1 MEESLAQ
8 GHKSVRAW
16 LPSYLLVATI
26 WGFSFYLMMIGLEA
40 FTPVG
45 VAFTRIA
52 LGAVTLVILSLV
64 TKTPLP
70 PRWAWKYLFIVS
82 LLWVSI
88 PWMLFAFAETRIS
101 SALAGIFNGAT
112 PLMTLVAILLA
123 FPEEKPTRQ
132 RIFGLFLGF
141 VGILV
146 VLGVWDLGAA
156 ENGAG
161 IDFVG
166 VGAAILAI
174 SCYGFGFPY
183 ARRYLTGP
191 TVREPL
197 APNLFS
203 DRNDALWRCHYRTD
217 RCVHG
222 NNSYCNDG
230 WSITCHGGIGRFRKW
245 NRLRTEFQGCRRIGC
260 NNRKHS
266 HLYNATCCRNSRSSL
281 AQRAHNME
289 STCWWIYRG
298 PWSCYCP
305 RLTSSQNHDTL
316 KPHTLISGRD
326 PYWN

>member
-8 GHKSVRAW
+8 GHKSVRSW

-82 LLWVSI
+82 LLWVSV

-112 PLMTLVAILLA
+112 PLMTLVAILLV

-166 VGAAILAI
+166 VGALILAI
-174 SCYGFGFPY
+174 CCYGFGFPY

-197 APNLFS
+197 AP
-203 DRNDALWRCHYRTD
+203 
-217 RCVHG
+217 
-222 NNSYCNDG
+222 
-230 WSITCHGGIGRFRKW
+230 I
-245 NRLRTEFQGCRRIGC
+245 
-260 NNRKHS
+260 
-266 HLYNATCCRNSRSSL
+266 SL
-281 AQRAHNME
+281 ATGMMLFGVVITGPIVAFTGITHTVMTVGPLLAMVALGVLGSGIAYALSFNVVVASDATTA
-289 STCWWIYRG
+289 STVTYITPLVAVIVG
-298 PWSCYCP
+298 AV
-305 RLTSSQNHDTL
+305 LLNEHIT
-316 KPHTLISGRD
+316 
-326 PYWN
+326 WNQPVGGFIVVLGAATAQGLLRRKTTTH

>member
-1 MEESLAQ
+1 
-8 GHKSVRAW
+8 
-16 LPSYLLVATI
+16 VATI

-52 LGAVTLVILSLV
+52 LGAVTLIVLSLI

-88 PWMLFAFAETRIS
+88 PWMLYAFAETRIS

-112 PLMTLVAILLA
+112 PLMTLIAILLV

-132 RIFGLFLGF
+132 RIFGLLLGFLG
-141 VGILV
+141 VLV
-146 VLGVWDLGAA
+146 VLGIWDTGAA

-174 SCYGFGFPY
+174 SFYGFGFPY

-197 APNLFS
+197 AP
-203 DRNDALWRCHYRTD
+203 
-217 RCVHG
+217 
-222 NNSYCNDG
+222 
-230 WSITCHGGIGRFRKW
+230 I
-245 NRLRTEFQGCRRIGC
+245 
-260 NNRKHS
+260 
-266 HLYNATCCRNSRSSL
+266 SL
-281 AQRAHNME
+281 ATGMMLFGVVITGPIVAFTGITNAAMTAGPLLAMVALGVLGSGLAYALSFKVVVSSDATTA
-289 STCWWIYRG
+289 STVTYITPLVAVIVGAILLNEHITWNQPVGALLVVIGAATAQGLLRRRT
-298 PWSCYCP
+298 P
-305 RLTSSQNHDTL
+305 NH
-316 KPHTLISGRD
+316 
-326 PYWN
+326 

>member
-82 LLWVSI
+82 LLWVSV

-112 PLMTLVAILLA
+112 PLMTLVAILLV
-123 FPEEKPTRQ
+123 FPEERPTRQ
-132 RIFGLFLGF
+132 RIFGLLLGF

-166 VGAAILAI
+166 VGAVVLAI

-197 APNLFS
+197 AP
-203 DRNDALWRCHYRTD
+203 
-217 RCVHG
+217 
-222 NNSYCNDG
+222 
-230 WSITCHGGIGRFRKW
+230 I
-245 NRLRTEFQGCRRIGC
+245 
-260 NNRKHS
+260 
-266 HLYNATCCRNSRSSL
+266 SL
-281 AQRAHNME
+281 ATGMMLFGVVITGPIVAFTGITHTVMTVGPLLAMVALGVLGSGLAYALSFNVVVASDATTA
-289 STCWWIYRG
+289 STVTYITPLVAVIVGAVLLNEHITWNQPVGGFIVVLG
-298 PWSCYCP
+298 AATAQG
-305 RLTSSQNHDTL
+305 LL
-316 KPHTLISGRD
+316 GRKTTTH
-326 PYWN
+326 

>member
-1 MEESLAQ
+1 MEDSLDR
-8 GHKSVRAW
+8 GRKTVRSW

-52 LGAVTLVILSLV
+52 LGAATLVILSLV

-112 PLMTLVAILLA
+112 PLMTLIAILLV

-132 RIFGLFLGF
+132 RIFGLLLGF
-141 VGILV
+141 VGVLV
-146 VLGVWDLGAA
+146 VLGIWNTGAA

-197 APNLFS
+197 AP
-203 DRNDALWRCHYRTD
+203 
-217 RCVHG
+217 
-222 NNSYCNDG
+222 
-230 WSITCHGGIGRFRKW
+230 I
-245 NRLRTEFQGCRRIGC
+245 
-260 NNRKHS
+260 
-266 HLYNATCCRNSRSSL
+266 SL
-281 AQRAHNME
+281 ASGMMLFGVVITGPIVAFTGITNAVMTVGPLLAMAALGILGSGLAYALSFKVVVASDATTA
-289 STCWWIYRG
+289 STVTYITPLVAVIVGAILLNEHITWNQPVGVFIVVIG
-298 PWSCYCP
+298 AATAQG
-305 RLTSSQNHDTL
+305 LL
-316 KPHTLISGRD
+316 GRKATTH
-326 PYWN
+326 

>member
-1 MEESLAQ
+1 MEDTLDR
-8 GHKSVRAW
+8 GRKSVSSW

-52 LGAVTLVILSLV
+52 LGAATLVILSLV

-82 LLWVSI
+82 LLWVSV

-112 PLMTLVAILLA
+112 PLMTLIAILLV

-132 RIFGLFLGF
+132 RIFGLLLGF
-141 VGILV
+141 VGVLV
-146 VLGVWDLGAA
+146 VLGIWDTGAA

-197 APNLFS
+197 AP
-203 DRNDALWRCHYRTD
+203 
-217 RCVHG
+217 
-222 NNSYCNDG
+222 
-230 WSITCHGGIGRFRKW
+230 I
-245 NRLRTEFQGCRRIGC
+245 
-260 NNRKHS
+260 
-266 HLYNATCCRNSRSSL
+266 SL
-281 AQRAHNME
+281 ASGMMLFGVVITGPIVAFTGITNAVMTVGPLLAMAALGILGSGLAYALSFKVVVASDATTA
-289 STCWWIYRG
+289 STVTYITPLVAVVVGAILLNEHITWNQPVGGFIVVLGAATAQGLLGRKAD
-298 PWSCYCP
+298 PE
-305 RLTSSQNHDTL
+305 LVE
-316 KPHTLISGRD
+316 LI
-326 PYWN
+326 

>member
-8 GHKSVRAW
+8 GHKSVRSW

-52 LGAVTLVILSLV
+52 LGAATLVILSLI

-112 PLMTLVAILLA
+112 PLMTLIAILLV
-123 FPEEKPTRQ
+123 FPEERPTRQ
-132 RIFGLFLGF
+132 RIFGLLLGF
-141 VGILV
+141 VGILI
-146 VLGVWDLGAA
+146 VLGIWDTGAA

-197 APNLFS
+197 AP
-203 DRNDALWRCHYRTD
+203 
-217 RCVHG
+217 
-222 NNSYCNDG
+222 
-230 WSITCHGGIGRFRKW
+230 I
-245 NRLRTEFQGCRRIGC
+245 
-260 NNRKHS
+260 
-266 HLYNATCCRNSRSSL
+266 SL
-281 AQRAHNME
+281 ATGMMLFGVVITGPIVAFTGITHAVMTVGPLLAMVALGVLGSGLAYALSFRVVVAADATTA
-289 STCWWIYRG
+289 STVTYITPLVAVVVG
-298 PWSCYCP
+298 AV
-305 RLTSSQNHDTL
+305 LLNEHIT
-316 KPHTLISGRD
+316 
-326 PYWN
+326 WNQPVGGLLVVIGAATAQGLLRRKTTTH

>member
-1 MEESLAQ
+1 MSTQ
-8 GHKSVRAW
+8 TKSIRSW

-26 WGFSFYLMMIGLEA
+26 WGFSFYLMMIGLEV

-52 LGAVTLVILSLV
+52 LGAVTLIALSLI

-88 PWMLFAFAETRIS
+88 PWMLYAFAETRIS

-112 PLMTLVAILLA
+112 PLMTLIAILLV

-132 RIFGLFLGF
+132 RIFGLLLGF
-141 VGILV
+141 VGVLV
-146 VLGVWDLGAA
+146 VLGIWDTGAA

-197 APNLFS
+197 AP
-203 DRNDALWRCHYRTD
+203 
-217 RCVHG
+217 
-222 NNSYCNDG
+222 
-230 WSITCHGGIGRFRKW
+230 I
-245 NRLRTEFQGCRRIGC
+245 
-260 NNRKHS
+260 
-266 HLYNATCCRNSRSSL
+266 SL
-281 AQRAHNME
+281 ATGMMIFGVVITGPIVAFTGITNAVMTVGPLLAMVALGVLGSGLAYALSFKVVVSSDATTA
-289 STCWWIYRG
+289 STVTYITPLVAVIVGAILLNEHITWNQPVGALLVVIGAATAQGLLRRRT
-298 PWSCYCP
+298 P
-305 RLTSSQNHDTL
+305 NH
-316 KPHTLISGRD
+316 
-326 PYWN
+326 